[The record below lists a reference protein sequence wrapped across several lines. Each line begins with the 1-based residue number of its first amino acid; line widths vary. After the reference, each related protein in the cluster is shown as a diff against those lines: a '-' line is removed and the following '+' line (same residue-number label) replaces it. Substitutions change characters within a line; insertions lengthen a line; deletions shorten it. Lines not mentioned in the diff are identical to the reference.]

1 MSVMLS
7 RVDAPEDALQIGDI
21 LRLPENCD
29 LGPGSLPVDLLV
41 FDPNDDECGLGL
53 VTLSG
58 YKAGLVYA
66 LLPLDSLVP
75 GARLIDPGWLSANWD
90 RWFCYEHEGRMRVM
104 DRSRARVIAWN
115 KRLITENA

>member
-1 MSVMLS
+1 MSYL
-7 RVDAPEDALQIGDI
+7 VDAKEGALQIGDI
-21 LRLPENCD
+21 LRLPENYD

-41 FDPNDDECGLGL
+41 FDPNDEDCGLGL

-66 LLPLDSLVP
+66 LLPMESMP
-75 GARLIDPGWLSANWD
+75 GGARMIDAVWLRDNWD
-90 RWFCYEHEGRMRVM
+90 RWFCYEHEGGMRVM
-104 DRSRARVIAWN
+104 DRSRARVLAWN